1 VTIESVE
8 TGAENGEA
16 LVKLVFSNG
25 SHLSLKLCY
34 LSLFQNSVSLEQPHL
49 GDYCGDPASW
59 GKGRELSVS
68 EEETLRFAAS
78 CYKAERI
85 GMRLVA
91 RAEQNSAGLEAKLG
105 SRGFSR
111 PQIQAVV
118 SRFLEMDLLNDRRY
132 AKLWLQSRLARRN
145 GPAPGPRRLM
155 AKLRNRGIANADI
168 SAAFDDVLTGEA
180 EWALLM
186 RFLEKNRI
194 FAGDD
199 GRSLRSRLRFE
210 GFSAS
215 ILERFFDGND

>member
-1 VTIESVE
+1 MTVESVE
-8 TGAENGEA
+8 TGAENGEV
-16 LVKLVFSNG
+16 LVKLAFSNG

-34 LSLFQNSVSLEQPHL
+34 LD
-49 GDYCGDPASW
+49 DYCGDPASW
-59 GKGRELSVS
+59 EQGRELSVS

-85 GMRLVA
+85 GMRLIA

-105 SRGFSR
+105 FRGFSR

-118 SRFLEMDLLNDRRY
+118 SRFLKTDLLNDRRY
-132 AKLWLQSRLARRN
+132 AKLWLQSRFARRN
-145 GPAPGPRRLM
+145 GPVPGPRQLM
-155 AKLRNRGIANADI
+155 AKLRKRGIANADI

-180 EWALLM
+180 EWSLLM
-186 RFLEKNRI
+186 RFLEKNRT

-215 ILERFFDGND
+215 ILERFFDEKD